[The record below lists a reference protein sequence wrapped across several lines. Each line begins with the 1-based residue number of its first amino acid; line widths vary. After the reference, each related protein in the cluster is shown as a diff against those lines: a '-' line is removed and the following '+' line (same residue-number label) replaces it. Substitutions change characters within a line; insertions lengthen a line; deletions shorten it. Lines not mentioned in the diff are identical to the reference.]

1 MHALPVN
8 PNMHTFTRVVIA
20 AKMIASVT
28 ATSVRSNS
36 VVTDLST
43 STDILTA
50 FINIYDIVLK
60 VAMVCEYED

>member
-1 MHALPVN
+1 MCNNVY
-8 PNMHTFTRVVIA
+8 TFTRVIVA
-20 AKMIASVT
+20 AKAITNVT

-50 FINIYDIVLK
+50 FIDIYLLK